1 MVFMLPITNKIY
13 PFAYFGYETKAGTV
27 FTLSAYRQYFDP
39 SSSNAAA
46 SYGHYESDG
55 YWFYAYFDKAAEE
68 SMQLPDELAGKS
80 FEITGICGE
89 VSLPTSGKLD
99 ADGKL
104 AITANAGSSFTLHIK

>member
-1 MVFMLPITNKIY
+1 FMLPITNKIY

-39 SSSNAAA
+39 ASSSAAV

-68 SMQLPDELAGKS
+68 TLQLPPELAGKA
-80 FEITGICGE
+80 FEITETCGNIKFP
-89 VSLPTSGKLD
+89 VSGRLTPEGKMN
-99 ADGKL
+99 
-104 AITANAGSSFTLHIK
+104 ITAGAHSSFTLHIRS